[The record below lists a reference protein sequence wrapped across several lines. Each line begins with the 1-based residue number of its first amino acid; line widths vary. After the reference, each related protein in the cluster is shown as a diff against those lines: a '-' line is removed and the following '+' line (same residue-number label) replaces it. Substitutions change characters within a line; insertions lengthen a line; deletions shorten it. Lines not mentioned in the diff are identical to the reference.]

1 VNKTK
6 PSFLK
11 TFFFILLGILL
22 LIAVLLGYAVID
34 RRPPSDAIQEGF
46 DAYIRIESVGK
57 LLKSTLDLEVA
68 DIVLASPQFSS
79 VRGTLTSLRQHD
91 FIHGP
96 LFDYLAD
103 IRVDA
108 ALYEEDFLIVADL
121 GVRSAA
127 TRIAYPFYRLVGVPW
142 IPELNYVKDATIPHF
157 EITNSKPPLYAV
169 AKQNLII
176 ASTNRSILFEVM
188 SSHETTKQDIAL
200 EGALNR
206 ASEGDI
212 RLLVNPNTFLDK
224 IQGNDERLKR
234 MISLLTFSQYAT
246 VDVSIDS
253 ETLKLNS
260 TTAVS
265 SENPAMAE
273 LIAGRSGAP
282 AIVNLLPADTQYAS
296 ILSAGTPQELSAII
310 EPIAGSEYREALADA
325 NQTAKAVFGAD
336 LEELVYSWTG
346 EEMGVLGLA
355 THPEPVFFIRV
366 NDEHK
371 RKDVFDQI
379 FFSAVVNRSDDTIIG
394 KVRLTQITFP
404 WFVDLLLKSLDIVLP
419 ESYMAKGDDF
429 LFLSN
434 SAEAVASTISSIKS
448 KNLLIKTEKWENS
461 GGQVSASAALAI
473 IYSLDRSVPF
483 FLQSHGDFS
492 DALKLYRRG
501 VATLRFDGGELKI
514 SLVATASGGA
524 GVVPMPG
531 FPIKT
536 KGRHQSATEVLLRQG
551 AGDLIYWMEND
562 NTLVEYNASTGI
574 RLTASLDDEGTL
586 TADAGILWGVSKRG
600 NIYAFSPGLNALP
613 GFPIVTAYTPS
624 ARPVAYQDILAL
636 PERESRGLVL
646 INRKGERFT
655 VPVSFDNPLLSPP
668 SYHNGLWAAYPK
680 GFLAS
685 LHLFDSKGNS
695 VEGWPVPVDQ
705 IAYGSPLFVDLEDD
719 TDDDYLLV
727 FLTQAGL
734 LRFYRSD
741 GSVYLEKQLDGV
753 FYTNPLWAQTSRA
766 LYTLAESGALYRISL
781 DGDVDRTE
789 IKGIK
794 AKDGRLAIQ
803 DVQGDDNEEVFV
815 SEASAAIYGYTGKL
829 LPLEGFPIAGGRQPS
844 FADLNGD
851 DRIDLI
857 TGGFDGKVYAY
868 TFR

>member
-1 VNKTK
+1 VNK

-11 TFFFILLGILL
+11 SFLLILLGILC
-22 LIAVLLGYAVID
+22 LIGVLLGYAVID
-34 RRPPSDAIQEGF
+34 RRPPSDVIQEGF
-46 DAYIRIESVGK
+46 DAYIRIESAGK

-68 DIVLASPQFSS
+68 DIVLASSQFSS
-79 VRGTLTSLRQHD
+79 IRGTLTSLRQQD
-91 FIHGP
+91 FIHSP

-108 ALYEEDFLIVADL
+108 AHYEEDFLIVGDL

-127 TRIAYPFYRLVGVPW
+127 TRAASPFYRLVGVPW
-142 IPELNYVKDATIPHF
+142 IPEINYIRDATIPHF
-157 EITNSKPPLYAV
+157 EITNSEPPLYAV
-169 AKQNLII
+169 AKKNLII
-176 ASTNRSILFEVM
+176 ASNNRSILFEAL
-188 SSHETTKQDIAL
+188 STRETTTRNIAL
-200 EGALNR
+200 DEALNR
-206 ASEGDI
+206 ASEGDV
-212 RLLVNPNTFLDK
+212 RLLVNPNTFLDR
-224 IQGNDERLKR
+224 IQENDEELKR
-234 MISLLTFSQYAT
+234 VISLLSFSEYAT
-246 VDVSIDS
+246 VDVSVSS

-260 TTAVS
+260 TAAVS
-265 SENPAMAE
+265 SENPAIAR

-282 AIVNLLPADTQYAS
+282 AIISMLPADTQYAS
-296 ILSAGTPQELSAII
+296 ILSAGTPQELSAVI
-310 EPIAGSEYREALADA
+310 EPVVGSEYREALADA

-366 NDEHK
+366 KDEHK
-371 RKDVFDQI
+371 RRNVFDQI
-379 FFSAVVNRSDDTIIG
+379 FLSAVINRRDNTIID
-394 KVRLTQITFP
+394 KVRLTQISFP
-404 WFVDLLLKSLDIVLP
+404 WFVNLLLESLDIVLP
-419 ESYMAKGDDF
+419 EPYMAKGDDF

-448 KNLLIKTEKWENS
+448 KSLLIRTRNWEKS
-461 GGQVSASAALAI
+461 GGGVSASSAMAV

-483 FLQSHGDFS
+483 FLQSHGGFS

-501 VATLRFDGGELKI
+501 VATLRFDGGKLKV
-514 SLVATASGGA
+514 SLAAVASGGD
-524 GVVPMPG
+524 GIMPMPG
-531 FPIKT
+531 FPIKAN
-536 KGRHQSATEVLLRQG
+536 GRHQSATEVLRRQG
-551 AGDLIYWMEND
+551 AGDLIYWMERD

-574 RLTASLDDEGTL
+574 RLTATLDDEATL
-586 TADAGILWGVSKRG
+586 TADAGILWAVSKRG

-624 ARPVAYQDILAL
+624 AGPVAYQGILAL
-636 PERESRGLVL
+636 PERESRSLVL

-655 VPVSFDNPLLSPP
+655 VPVRFDNPLLSPP
-668 SYHNGLWAAYPK
+668 SYHNGLWAVYPK

-685 LHLFDSKGNS
+685 LHVFDSRGNAA
-695 VEGWPVPVDQ
+695 EGWPVSVDQ
-705 IAYGSPLFVDLEDD
+705 IAYGSPLLVDYSDD
-719 TDDDYLLV
+719 TADDYLLV

-734 LRFYRSD
+734 LRFYHSD

-753 FYTNPLWAQTSRA
+753 FYTNPIWARTSRA
-766 LYTLAESGALYRISL
+766 LYALADSGKLYRISL
-781 DGDVDRTE
+781 DGDVEGIE

-803 DVQGDDNEEVFV
+803 DVQGDADEEVFV
-815 SEASAAIYGYTGKL
+815 SEAGAAIYGYTGKL
-829 LPLEGFPIAGGRQPS
+829 LPLEGFPIAGGRYPS

-851 DRIDLI
+851 DRIDLV
-857 TGGFDGKVYAY
+857 TGGFDGKIHAY